1 MILLLVLLSCKL
13 KVTAWRL
20 QPGPSKVFQ
29 PIRNRSFNK
38 EVGVQTP
45 SATMLFFDWLVSIL
59 NSSPFRMVRRNT
71 YPPFLCG
78 SFFENFKGGHDID
91 GKGWLY

>member
-1 MILLLVLLSCKL
+1 MHAMVVLIAKL
-13 KVTAWRL
+13 RELPSKK
-20 QPGPSKVFQ
+20 SKVFQ

-38 EVGVQTP
+38 ELGVQTP

-78 SFFENFKGGHDID
+78 SFF
-91 GKGWLY
+91 